1 MSDTP
6 PGNEP
11 PAYPG
16 QQPGATPQPYQGQN
30 PYTGQ
35 GQQYPPQAPQPG
47 VPGGL
52 KPKHP
57 QATTILVLGIVGL
70 IMCQILGPFAW
81 VMGNKAI
88 KEIDANPNQWDGRS
102 DVQVGKIL
110 GIVSTV
116 LLVLSVLATIAF
128 FVFFFAVAATSDFSD
143 TSWETETYSG
153 ILRALF

>member
-57 QATTILVLGIVGL
+57 QATTVLVLGIVGF
-70 IMCQILGPFAW
+70 IFCQILGPFAW
-81 VMGNKAI
+81 VMGNKTI

-102 DVQVGKIL
+102 EALVGKIL

-116 LLVLSVLATIAF
+116 LLVLSVLTLIA
-128 FVFFFAVAATSDFSD
+128 VFGFILVVGATSEFSD
-143 TSWETETYSG
+143 SSWESETYSG
-153 ILRALF
+153 ILAAFF